1 MFDTI
6 RRLVD
11 DAYRA
16 QDSGMS
22 VGLPKVTV
30 DASQLKHLLDHYDA
44 LADVRVERDMLY
56 EALEE
61 IVAEFGSG
69 GVESKVSDRVLALDK
84 ACKALSKQE
93 RLGKEFEDAIM
104 NNIEDLYEP

>member
-1 MFDTI
+1 MFDI
-6 RRLVD
+6 LRRLVD

-22 VGLPKVTV
+22 AGLPRVTV

-44 LADVRVERDMLY
+44 LDE
-56 EALEE
+56 
-61 IVAEFGSG
+61 
-69 GVESKVSDRVLALDK
+69 

-104 NNIEDLYEP
+104 SDLENLYEP

>member
-22 VGLPKVTV
+22 TGLPKVTV

-44 LADVRVERDMLY
+44 LRA
-56 EALEE
+56 A
-61 IVAEFGSG
+61 IA
-69 GVESKVSDRVLALDK
+69 K
-84 ACKALSKQE
+84 AKGE
-93 RLGKEFEDAIM
+93 
-104 NNIEDLYEP
+104 

>member
-1 MFDTI
+1 MFDTL
-6 RRLVD
+6 RRQLD
-11 DAYRA
+11 DVYRT

-44 LADVRVERDMLY
+44 LVGVRVERDMLY

-61 IVAEFGSG
+61 MVAEFGG
-69 GVESKVSDRVLALDK
+69 GAESKVSDRVLAIDK

>member
-1 MFDTI
+1 MFDTL
-6 RRLVD
+6 RRQLD

-44 LADVRVERDMLY
+44 LVSVCMERDVLY
-56 EALEE
+56 EALAEM
-61 IVAEFGSG
+61 VAEFGGG
-69 GVESKVSDRVLALDK
+69 GVESKVSDRVMIIDK

-93 RLGKEFEDAIM
+93 
-104 NNIEDLYEP
+104 